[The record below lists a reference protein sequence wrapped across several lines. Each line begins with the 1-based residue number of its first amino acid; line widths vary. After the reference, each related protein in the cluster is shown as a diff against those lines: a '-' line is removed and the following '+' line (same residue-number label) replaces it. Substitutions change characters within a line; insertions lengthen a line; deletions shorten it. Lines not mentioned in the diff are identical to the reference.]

1 VLVPQ
6 TLAISSTKTVPP
18 LAMRMHPHT
27 TWNGSGQAVVT
38 RVAPVDAKRTAQPVR
53 AASSG
58 ATVRRKDGERG
69 RNRTY
74 NLLIKSMFI
83 CHTHDVVVFCTNVF
97 SSSSTLSDSYAV
109 FWPQSPLIKHNQSQY
124 VDTHT

>member
-1 VLVPQ
+1 
-6 TLAISSTKTVPP
+6 
-18 LAMRMHPHT
+18 M
-27 TWNGSGQAVVT
+27 T

-74 NLLIKSMFI
+74 NLLILNQWPIINDFNR
-83 CHTHDVVVFCTNVF
+83 FP
-97 SSSSTLSDSYAV
+97 AV
-109 FWPQSPLIKHNQSQY
+109 PVGENEQF
-124 VDTHT
+124 

>member
-1 VLVPQ
+1 MAFLSCSFVAAINRIFTLIVLVPQ

-38 RVAPVDAKRTAQPVR
+38 RVAPVGAKRTAQPVR

-74 NLLIKSMFI
+74 NLLIA
-83 CHTHDVVVFCTNVF
+83 H
-97 SSSSTLSDSYAV
+97 L
-109 FWPQSPLIKHNQSQY
+109 PLKTRGFNDFP
-124 VDTHT
+124 V

>member
-1 VLVPQ
+1 
-6 TLAISSTKTVPP
+6 
-18 LAMRMHPHT
+18 
-27 TWNGSGQAVVT
+27 VT

-74 NLLIKSMFI
+74 NLLIKSQLL
-83 CHTHDVVVFCTNVF
+83 CQ
-97 SSSSTLSDSYAV
+97 LSYAPEPFAFIDLWEV
-109 FWPQSPLIKHNQSQY
+109 DRAGFFGTFTKLSPLPLNSSRRIAFVTSS
-124 VDTHT
+124 VETMW